1 MSWLISLSIVTSWSD
16 ANIVYN
22 TLMQIMRIIAAERDL
37 VENSFRKN
45 YRQIIFKAKTFNLS
59 KDDC

>member
-1 MSWLISLSIVTSWSD
+1 
-16 ANIVYN
+16 
-22 TLMQIMRIIAAERDL
+22 MRIIAAERDL
-37 VENSFRKN
+37 VESLLGKN